1 LQYITPYD
9 AIPYESKSFPQ
20 THPDR
25 IATLGRLFGMN
36 PAPVTHS
43 RVLELGCAGG
53 GNLIPMAFHLP
64 ESDFLGID
72 LSNRQVLR
80 GQRFIDKLS
89 LQNIQIQNASIM
101 DIDSTWGQFDYIIAH
116 GVFSWVPTEIREK
129 IIFICSN
136 NLNPNG
142 IAYVSYNTY
151 PGWHMREMIRHAMLY
166 HANQFTD
173 TSEKI
178 QQARAVVDF
187 LSNAVPVE
195 NNHYG
200 ILLKD
205 ELKLIRNS
213 SDAYLFHD
221 HMEEVNAPIYFHQFI
236 EHANKHNLQYLG
248 EADFSTMLT
257 SGFPKKVNDTL
268 NRISQNIIS
277 TEQYMDF
284 LRNRQFRQTLLCH
297 KGQELRRNLNG
308 KHTKGL
314 LIASALRPVKE
325 PIDYTND
332 KKQLFIEPSGSSV
345 ETSYPLTKS
354 TLAVIKDL
362 WPRVAD
368 FDDLFEEANRRL
380 DDLLLSNVTNR
391 KKSKQILADDL
402 LYCYTA
408 NALEFHTWQ
417 ADFVTIV
424 SKKPKVS
431 KLAAYQAAESH
442 IVVNQR
448 HETVYL
454 DPVSQHM
461 VPLLDGTKDRIAI
474 MNRLEECVIDGKIT
488 MNKNDM
494 PLTDSKSIRVA
505 LEKAV
510 EKTLGDLARS
520 AMLVK

>member
-1 LQYITPYD
+1 MQYITPYD
-9 AIPYESKSFPQ
+9 AVPYESKSFPQ

-25 IATLGRLFGMN
+25 LATLGRLFGMN
-36 PAPVTHS
+36 PSPVTHS

-80 GQRFIDKLS
+80 GQRFIDTLS
-89 LQNIQIQNASIM
+89 LQNIRIQNASII

-116 GVFSWVPTEIREK
+116 GVFSWVPIEIREK
-129 IIFICSN
+129 IISICSN
-136 NLNPNG
+136 NLAING

-173 TSEKI
+173 ASERI

-236 EHANKHNLQYLG
+236 EHADKHDLQYLG

-257 SGFPKKVNDTL
+257 SGFPKEVNDTL

-297 KGQELRRNLNG
+297 KGQKLRRNLNG
-308 KHTKGL
+308 KHIKGL
-314 LIASALRPVKE
+314 LIASPLRPVKE
-325 PIDYTND
+325 PINYTTD
-332 KKQLFIEPSGSSV
+332 KKQMFITPSGSSV

-354 TLAVIKDL
+354 TLVVLKDL
-362 WPRVAD
+362 WPRVVS

-380 DDLLLSNVTNR
+380 DALPVSDINNR
-391 KKSKQILADDL
+391 KKSKILADDL

-417 ADFVTIV
+417 AEFVTIV
-424 SKKPKVS
+424 SKNPEVS

-442 IVVNQR
+442 IAVNQR

-461 VPLLDGTKDRIAI
+461 VPLLDGIRDRIAI
-474 MNRLEECVIDGKIT
+474 VNRLEECVIDGKIT
-488 MNKNDM
+488 MNKNDK